1 MKIAI
6 IGQKGIPAVS
16 GGVEKHVEDLSVRLV
31 KVGHE
36 VIVYTRPNYTD
47 KALKEYKGARLVSLP
62 SIPTKNL
69 DAISHTFLASLDVIF
84 RRKVDIIHFHSIGP
98 SSLIW
103 LVKLLKPRTPVIA
116 TFHTR
121 CYFHKK
127 WGSFAKWYL
136 KFGEFVM
143 HKLADEVIAIS
154 KTLKQYSKEKY
165 GREVVCVPNGVVIP
179 EIASAK
185 LIREKWGLEKDG
197 YFLSVSR
204 LVKHKGIQY
213 LTEAYKNL
221 NTDKKLVIAGDGFF
235 TDNYVRELKK
245 TAEDYGR
252 EEKNPNKK
260 IIFTGALS
268 GKILAEI
275 FSNAFLFVQPS
286 ESEGLS
292 LALLEAMSYG
302 RPVLVSD
309 IKENLEAIGDTGFTF
324 KGGNVF
330 DLAARLKYLS
340 DHPDEMAAAGIKAE
354 SRVFTAYNWDDLWK
368 KIENTYERTIENKRR
383 PGMLLRFFKYINF
396 N

>member
-16 GGVEKHVEDLSVRLV
+16 GGVEKHVEDLSVRLT
-31 KVGHE
+31 KAGHE
-36 VIVYTRPNYTD
+36 VLVYTRPNYTD
-47 KALKEYKGARLVSLP
+47 KALKEYKGARLISLP

-103 LVKLLKPRTPVIA
+103 LVKLLKPRTPIIA
-116 TFHTR
+116 TFHTQ

-143 HKLADEVIAIS
+143 HRLADEVIAIS
-154 KTLKQYSKEKY
+154 ETLKQYSKEKY
-165 GREVVCVPNGVVIP
+165 GREVIAIPNGVTLP
-179 EIASAK
+179 ELARAEEITK
-185 LIREKWGLEKDG
+185 LWGLKKDS

-204 LVKHKGIQY
+204 LVKHKGIHY
-213 LTEAYKNL
+213 LIEAYKNL
-221 NTDKKLVIAGDGFF
+221 DTDKKLVIAGDGSF
-235 TDNYVRELKK
+235 TNGYVRELKK
-245 TAEDYGR
+245 IADEVNKS
-252 EEKNPNKK
+252 EKNSGKE

-302 RPVLVSD
+302 RPALVSD
-309 IKENLEAIGDTGFTF
+309 IKENLEAIGDTGATF
-324 KGGNVF
+324 KNQDAINLRNKLEYAESHPEILMKNGE
-330 DLAARLKYLS
+330 AARKRVQKKYDWDNLWKEVEGVYRIELGKAGRQGSFIRILKYLIS
-340 DHPDEMAAAGIKAE
+340 H
-354 SRVFTAYNWDDLWK
+354 
-368 KIENTYERTIENKRR
+368 
-383 PGMLLRFFKYINF
+383 
-396 N
+396 